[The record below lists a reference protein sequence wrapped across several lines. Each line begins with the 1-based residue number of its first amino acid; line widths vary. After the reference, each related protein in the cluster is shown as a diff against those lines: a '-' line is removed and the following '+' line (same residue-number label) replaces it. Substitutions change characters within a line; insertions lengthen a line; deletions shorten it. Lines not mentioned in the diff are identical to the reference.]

1 MLPPD
6 PHGAVITFQTRC
18 NNNIA
23 IDHADPNYFASST
36 LDYQYPTVMIWDRR
50 AASRNSA
57 SKMYQDSV
65 EAGEVPF
72 GCALKVNNVIESR
85 NQTSIRT
92 LRYCHDQRG
101 LLAVLSTAGELQVL
115 CTEKEF
121 VEPSSE
127 NDVEDTPELL
137 EVRRSYP
144 LQYPYF
150 DDNFGCPHDDRV
162 VSSDWATL
170 GSPDVVPRLV
180 TRRGNQRLDVMML
193 PATMHHVAFTLV
205 NFSGKAKREP
215 RSSYAGLI
223 QKLTFQK
230 TANTQRFHALQIRKR
245 PNSHLVL

>member
-1 MLPPD
+1 MTYEVRCLYLYHSAAVLILLPD

-50 AASRNSA
+50 AASRQPA
-57 SKMYQDSV
+57 SKMYLDSV
-65 EAGEVPF
+65 ETGEVPF

-92 LRYCHDQRG
+92 LRYCRDQRG

-115 CTEKEF
+115 CTEREF
-121 VEPSSE
+121 VEPTSE
-127 NDVEDTPELL
+127 NDIEDTPELL

-180 TRRGNQRLDVMML
+180 TRRGNQKLDVMLL
-193 PATMHHVAFTLV
+193 PATTQHVAFTLT
-205 NFSGKAKREP
+205 NFSAKAKREP
-215 RSSYAGLI
+215 R
-223 QKLTFQK
+223 
-230 TANTQRFHALQIRKR
+230 
-245 PNSHLVL
+245 